1 MKRFSSIL
9 HKDSIYMQ
17 PQTGAYTRVDIST
30 WNLLGE
36 DNKIEIGLNRER

>member
-17 PQTGAYTRVDIST
+17 PQTGAYTRVGIST
-30 WNLLGE
+30 CNLLG
-36 DNKIEIGLNRER
+36 DNKNEIGLNRER